1 MSPAEQ
7 TQAVEPQTLPQLLRR
22 NAAAHP
28 ERAALREKE
37 FGLWQTIDWG
47 EYDRRVEAFA
57 LGLEALGFEPGSP
70 AAGGSEPSGDVLAV
84 LADNRPEWL
93 IAELAVQ
100 SLGRPVLGLYQDS
113 VAEEVEYLLEFAGVR
128 FVVAEDQ
135 EQVDKLLGL
144 RAKGSLADL
153 KAIVYFDSKGMRTYD
168 DPLLYTFDSVE
179 ASGRDRGADA
189 AAELVQ
195 RVAGAAADD
204 IALLAPTSG
213 TTGKPKLAM
222 LTHGNLLSMSAAL
235 QEVDPMSQQD
245 ELVSLLP
252 LAWIGEQMISMSCA
266 LGMGITVNF
275 PEEPDTVANDLREI
289 GPQVMFSPPRV
300 WENMLSGVQ
309 VRREDSSRWRRFIF
323 DRALR
328 VGGAAADAERDPDLD
343 RPPLRLRVG
352 RFIAEWTC
360 FVWLRDQLG
369 LRRIRHAYTGGA
381 ALGPDVFRFFHSIGV
396 NLKQIYGQTEV
407 SGISVVHR
415 TSDIKYHTVG
425 TPLPS
430 MEVEIAASGE
440 IRTRGPS
447 VFAGYFRNDEATAES
462 LQEGWLCSGDAG
474 YFDDDGHL
482 VVIDRVADVMTLRDG
497 TQFSPQ
503 FLENKLK
510 FSPYVAEAV
519 VFGGGDHE
527 FVSSMVI
534 IDFGN
539 AGKWAERNQLAYTTF
554 TDLAQQ
560 DEILELVRDHVEQV
574 NADLQAPA
582 RVRRFLL
589 LHKELDADDEE
600 LTRTRKVR
608 RRFVA
613 QRYQKILRGLTGDGD
628 TLEVENE
635 VAYQDGTKTI
645 QKTTLRIVTLDTGVP
660 TSTDPPKSSAGSGP
674 QSA

>member
-1 MSPAEQ
+1 MSSVPSPQERTEQ
-7 TQAVEPQTLPQLLRR
+7 ALTLPQFLRR
-22 NAAAHP
+22 NAHAHP

-37 FGLWQTIDWG
+37 FGLWQTSTWADYAG
-47 EYDRRVEAFA
+47 RVEAFA
-57 LGLEALGFEPGSP
+57 LGLEDLGFDT
-70 AAGGSEPSGDVLAV
+70 GGDGDQDGDVLAV

-113 VAEEVEYLLEFAGVR
+113 VAEEVQYLLEFAGAR

-144 RAKGSLADL
+144 RAQGALPELRA
-153 KAIVYFDSKGMRTYD
+153 AIYFDPKGMRSYD
-168 DPLLYTFDSVE
+168 DPVLFRFEDVE
-179 ASGRDRGADA
+179 ARGRARGSEAVA
-189 AAELVQ
+189 ALAQ
-195 RVAGAAADD
+195 RVATAKASE

-222 LTHGNLLSMSAAL
+222 LTHGNLLSMSSAL
-235 QEVDPMSQQD
+235 QDVDPMAAQD

-252 LAWIGEQMISMSCA
+252 LAWIGEQMISLSCA
-266 LGMGITVNF
+266 LSVGITVNF
-275 PEEPDTVANDLREI
+275 PEEPETTAHDLREI

-300 WENMLSGVQ
+300 WENMLSDVQ
-309 VRREDSSRWRRFIF
+309 VRREDSSRWRRWIF
-323 DRALR
+323 DKALR
-328 VGGAAADAERDPDLD
+328 AGGAAADAERDPDLD
-343 RPPLRLRVG
+343 RLPLRLRLG
-352 RFIAEWTC
+352 RLLAEWAC

-415 TSDIKYHTVG
+415 STDIKYHTVG
-425 TPLPS
+425 TPLPG
-430 MEVEIAASGE
+430 MEVEIAESGE

-447 VFAGYFRNDEATAES
+447 VFTGYYRNEEATAEA

-482 VVIDRVADVMTLRDG
+482 VVIDRVADVMTLADG

-519 VFGGGDHE
+519 VFGGGDHD

-539 AGKWAERNQLAYTTF
+539 TGKWAERNQLAYTTF
-554 TDLAQQ
+554 TDLSQQ
-560 DEILELVRDHVEQV
+560 SEILDLVRAHVEQV
-574 NADLQAPA
+574 NADLQASA
-582 RVRRFLL
+582 RIRRFLL

-613 QRYQKILRGLTGDGD
+613 QRYETILRGLTGEAD
-628 TLEVENE
+628 TLDVENE
-635 VAYQDGTKTI
+635 VAYQDGTRSV
-645 QKTTLRIVTLDTGVP
+645 QKTTLRIVTLQDG
-660 TSTDPPKSSAGSGP
+660 DGRAH
-674 QSA
+674 AD

>member
-1 MSPAEQ
+1 MNTHREQ
-7 TQAVEPQTLPQLLRR
+7 ARTLPQLLRA
-22 NAAAHP
+22 NGQAHP
-28 ERAALREKE
+28 DRAALREKE
-37 FGLWQTIDWG
+37 FGLWQTLTWA
-47 EYDRRVEAFA
+47 EYADRVEAFA
-57 LGLEALGFEPGSP
+57 LGLEDLGFDVGTDDR
-70 AAGGSEPSGDVLAV
+70 ADGDVLAV

-113 VAEEVEYLLEFAGVR
+113 VADEVQYLLEFAGAR

-144 RAKGSLADL
+144 REKGALPEL
-153 KAIVYFDSKGMRTYD
+153 KAAIYFDPKGMRDYD
-168 DPLLYTFDSVE
+168 DPVLFRFEDVE
-179 ASGRDRGADA
+179 ARGRARTK
-189 AAELVQ
+189 E
-195 RVAGAAADD
+195 AAADLAERVAATTAD
-204 IALLAPTSG
+204 SIALLAPTSG

-235 QEVDPMSQQD
+235 QEVDPMVAQD

-266 LGMGITVNF
+266 LSVGITVNF
-275 PEEPDTVANDLREI
+275 PEEPETTAHDLREI

-300 WENMLSGVQ
+300 WENMLSDVQ
-309 VRREDSSRWRRFIF
+309 VRREDSSRFRRWVF
-323 DRALR
+323 DRALAA
-328 VGGAAADAERDPDLD
+328 GGAAADAQRDSALD
-343 RPPLRLRVG
+343 KLPLGLRVR
-352 RFIAEWTC
+352 RFLAEWTC
-360 FVWLRDQLG
+360 FFWLRDQLG

-415 TSDIKYHTVG
+415 SSDIKYHTVG
-425 TPLPS
+425 TPLPN

-447 VFAGYFRNDEATAES
+447 VFAGYYRNAEATAEA
-462 LQEGWLCSGDAG
+462 LDEGWLCSGDAG

-482 VVIDRVADVMTLRDG
+482 VVIDRVADVMTLGDG

-519 VFGGGDHE
+519 VFGGGDHD
-527 FVSSMVI
+527 FVSSMLI

-554 TDLAQQ
+554 TDLSQQ
-560 DEILELVRDHVEQV
+560 SEILELVRHHVDQV
-574 NADLQAPA
+574 NADLQASA
-582 RVRRFLL
+582 RIRRFLL

-613 QRYQKILRGLTGDGD
+613 QRYEEILRGLTGTSD
-628 TLEVENE
+628 TLDVENE
-635 VAYQDGTKTI
+635 VAYQDGTKSI
-645 QKTTLRIVTLDTGVP
+645 QKTTLQIVTLDLSHDSKRDRAPEESRGA
-660 TSTDPPKSSAGSGP
+660 SMEHS
-674 QSA
+674 